1 MKPSI
6 QTLGQILYSP
16 SQYVIPVFQ
25 RSYRWDSPQWEKLW
39 NSLKEIQ
46 APEKCGNHFMG
57 FLVFVPGLAQ
67 PGQHTTFHLIDGQ
80 QRLTTSSILLA
91 AIRNVAKASG
101 QPELADEI
109 HQYYLVHPL
118 KKGDLHF
125 RLLPKERDHE
135 NYLAMVSENAQIQ
148 GRISQALKFFEEKL
162 TTLVLA
168 EPTDL
173 RRMFDTVCQRLEFMC
188 ATLETENAYNI
199 FKSLNSTGIPL
210 DQSDLIR
217 NFVFM
222 HVKPEEHD
230 EFDEKFWGPLEKLFV
245 QDNVT
250 LNEELF
256 SRFLRDFLM
265 SSGKY
270 LPPKETFSVFEARY
284 EATAFNPKAL
294 AQELLNNAKHYA
306 IISSRQ
312 EDESGDVS
320 RALADLNSLES
331 RTTYPL
337 LLALMRKRASGSIT
351 AAQLV
356 VSIRKL
362 QGFILRRFV
371 CSESSRGYGQ
381 IFVRAIERLS
391 EGALRGLHD
400 YLVERGWPEDL
411 KFMSNFVEFP
421 LYQRGYAREIL
432 TALERSYGHREPA
445 DLQSVQIE
453 HIMPQTLSAEWSTC
467 LGKEAERIHSE
478 WLHRPGNLTLS
489 DYNQELWNHPF
500 SKKRVRYE
508 QSNVVMTRELG
519 SLDSWEEEEM
529 RSRGWALAKFAVGI
543 WMGPQIGNEIS

>member
-1 MKPSI
+1 
-6 QTLGQILYSP
+6 
-16 SQYVIPVFQ
+16 
-25 RSYRWDSPQWEKLW
+25 
-39 NSLKEIQ
+39 
-46 APEKCGNHFMG
+46 
-57 FLVFVPGLAQ
+57 
-67 PGQHTTFHLIDGQ
+67 
-80 QRLTTSSILLA
+80 
-91 AIRNVAKASG
+91 
-101 QPELADEI
+101 
-109 HQYYLVHPL
+109 
-118 KKGDLHF
+118 
-125 RLLPKERDHE
+125 
-135 NYLAMVSENAQIQ
+135 MVSENAQIQ

-245 QDNVT
+245 EDDVT

-270 LPPKETFSVFEARY
+270 LPPKETFSNFEARY
-284 EATAFNPKAL
+284 EATAFNPKTL
-294 AQELLNNAKHYA
+294 AQELLTNAKFYA
-306 IISSRQ
+306 IISGRQ

-411 KFMSNFVEFP
+411 KFMSNFVDFP

-432 TALERSYGHREPA
+432 TALERAYGHREPA
-445 DLQSVQIE
+445 DLQSAQIE

-489 DYNQELWNHPF
+489 AYNQELWNHPF

-543 WMGPQIGNEIS
+543 WMGPQIGNEI